1 MIFNRVILPNA
12 KMEANIDRAAIN
24 GRKIK
29 ILCRNAYERKCTHDY
44 AEKKNLSH
52 RSIIDYTQYHINQS
66 VETFSGAWD
75 FTCEE
80 YKIKL
85 SATPYSFVEIN
96 NGNQKE
102 IIGNQDML
110 PKDKVIE
117 EYGEFSSDRMDRAL
131 AEFRV

>member
-1 MIFNRVILPNA
+1 LINPHSKIEN
-12 KMEANIDRAAIN
+12 NIDRAAIN
-24 GRKIK
+24 GRKVK
-29 ILCRNAYERKCTHDY
+29 ILCRNSYERKCDHEY

-52 RSIIDYTQYHINQS
+52 RSIIDYTQYHINQK

-80 YKIKL
+80 YTIKL

-96 NGNQKE
+96 NGVQKE

-110 PKDKVIE
+110 PKDKVIQ

-131 AEFRV
+131 IEFRV